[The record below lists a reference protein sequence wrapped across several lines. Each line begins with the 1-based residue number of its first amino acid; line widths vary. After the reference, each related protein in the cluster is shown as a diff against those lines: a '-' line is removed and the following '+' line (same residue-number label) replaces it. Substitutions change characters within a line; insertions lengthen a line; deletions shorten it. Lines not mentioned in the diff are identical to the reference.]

1 MNKILQANIPEA
13 EIYETGKNNLKNPT
27 IFVGFVGAGLV
38 GTIATDHMINE
49 LNMKEVGFLRSKHL
63 PPSTVFMQGRLRHPF
78 RIYSNE
84 DGSICVIIC
93 EIIISKDG
101 IYNIAMAILEWAEK
115 KGSNEIIVLDGV
127 AANKHDGETFFA
139 AELDLCRI
147 MEEHDIKMIPQG
159 FITGISG
166 GILNECLIRKIR
178 GVTLLVKADE
188 ATPDPVAA
196 TTIIEAVNRLYETE
210 IDTTS
215 LKKQKKQLGV
225 ELRELSDK
233 YSEHKKID
241 SNMYM

>member
-1 MNKILQANIPEA
+1 LQSNIPEA
-13 EIYETGKNNLKNPT
+13 EIYETGKNNLNNPT

-38 GTIATDHMINE
+38 GTIAIDHMINE

-78 RIYSNE
+78 RIYSND
-84 DGSICVIIC
+84 DGSVCAIIC

-127 AANKHDGETFFA
+127 ADSKHDGEAFFA
-139 AELDLCRI
+139 AEVDLCRI
-147 MEEHDIKMIPQG
+147 MEEKDIKMIPQG

-188 ATPDPVAA
+188 MMPDPVAA
-196 TTIIEAVNRLYETE
+196 ATIIEAVNRLYEIG
-210 IDTTS
+210 IDTKN
-215 LKKQKKQLGV
+215 LKKQRKQMSADLK
-225 ELRELSDK
+225 ELSDK
-233 YSEHKKID
+233 YSEHKKLD
-241 SNMYM
+241 NGMYM

>member
-1 MNKILQANIPEA
+1 
-13 EIYETGKNNLKNPT
+13 
-27 IFVGFVGAGLV
+27 
-38 GTIATDHMINE
+38 MINE
-49 LNMKEVGFLRSKHL
+49 LGMKEVGFLRSKHL

-78 RIYSNE
+78 RIYSND
-84 DGSICVIIC
+84 DGSICAIIC

-127 AANKHDGETFFA
+127 AASKHDGEAFFA
-139 AELDLCRI
+139 AEVDLCRI
-147 MEEHDIKMIPQG
+147 MEENDIKMIPQG

-188 ATPDPVAA
+188 MTPDPVAA
-196 TTIIEAVNRLYETE
+196 ATIIEAVNRLYETE
-210 IDTTS
+210 IDTS
-215 LKKQKKQLGV
+215 NLKKQKKQLGV

-233 YSEHKKID
+233 YTEHKKID

>member
-1 MNKILQANIPEA
+1 MQSNIPEA
-13 EIYETGKNNLKNPT
+13 EIYETEKNKLKNPT

-38 GTIATDHMINE
+38 GTIAIDHMINE
-49 LNMKEVGFLRSKHL
+49 LNMKEIGFLRSKHL

-78 RIYSNE
+78 RIYSNN
-84 DGSICVIIC
+84 DGSVCAIIC

-101 IYNIAMAILEWAEK
+101 IYNIAMAILDWAEK

-127 AANKHDGETFFA
+127 ADKKHDGNAFFA
-139 AELDLCRI
+139 AEIDLCRV
-147 MEEHDIKMIPQG
+147 MEENDIKMIPQG

-178 GVTLLVKADE
+178 GITLLVKANE
-188 ATPDPVAA
+188 STPDPIAA
-196 TTIIEAVNRLYETE
+196 TTIIEAVNRVYETG
-210 IDTTS
+210 INTKN
-215 LKKQKKQLGV
+215 LKKQKKQIGAD
-225 ELRELSDK
+225 LRELSNK

>member
-1 MNKILQANIPEA
+1 MQSNIPEA
-13 EIYETGKNNLKNPT
+13 EIYETKKNKLKNPT

-38 GTIATDHMINE
+38 GTISIDHMINE
-49 LNMKEVGFLRSKHL
+49 LDMKEIGFLRSKHL
-63 PPSTVFMQGRLRHPF
+63 PPSAVFMQGRLRHPF

-84 DGSICVIIC
+84 DGNICAIIC

-101 IYNIAMAILEWAEK
+101 IYNIAMAILDWAEK

-127 AANKHDGETFFA
+127 ADKKHDGKAFFA
-139 AELDLCRI
+139 AEVDLCRV
-147 MEEHDIKMIPQG
+147 MEEIDIKMIPQG

-178 GVTLLVKADE
+178 GITLLVKANE
-188 ATPDPVAA
+188 VNPDPIAA
-196 TTIIEAVNRLYETE
+196 ATIIEAVNRVYETG
-210 IDTTS
+210 INTKN
-215 LKKQKKQLGV
+215 LKKQKKQMGV
-225 ELRELSDK
+225 DLRELSDK

>member
-1 MNKILQANIPEA
+1 MQANIPEA

-27 IFVGFVGAGLV
+27 IFVGFVGAGLA
-38 GTIATDHMINE
+38 GTIAIDHMINE
-49 LNMKEVGFLRSKHL
+49 LGMKEVGFLRSKHL

-78 RIYSNE
+78 RIYSND
-84 DGSICVIIC
+84 DGSICAIIC

-127 AANKHDGETFFA
+127 AASKHDGEAFFA
-139 AELDLCRI
+139 AEVDLCRI
-147 MEEHDIKMIPQG
+147 MEENDIKMIPQG

-188 ATPDPVAA
+188 MTPDPVAA
-196 TTIIEAVNRLYETE
+196 ATIIEAVNRLYETE
-210 IDTTS
+210 IDTS
-215 LKKQKKQLGV
+215 NLKKQKKQLGV

-233 YSEHKKID
+233 YTEHKKID

>member
-1 MNKILQANIPEA
+1 MQANIPEA

-27 IFVGFVGAGLV
+27 IFVGFVGAGLA
-38 GTIATDHMINE
+38 GTIAIDHMINE
-49 LNMKEVGFLRSKHL
+49 LGMKEVGFLRSKHL

-78 RIYSNE
+78 RIYSND
-84 DGSICVIIC
+84 DGSICAIIC

-115 KGSNEIIVLDGV
+115 KGSTEIIVLDGV
-127 AANKHDGETFFA
+127 AASKHDGEAFFA
-139 AELDLCRI
+139 AEVDLCRI
-147 MEEHDIKMIPQG
+147 MEENDIKMIPQG

-188 ATPDPVAA
+188 MTPDPVAA
-196 TTIIEAVNRLYETE
+196 ATIIEAVNRLYETE
-210 IDTTS
+210 IDTS
-215 LKKQKKQLGV
+215 NLKKQKKQLGV

-233 YSEHKKID
+233 YTEHKKID

>member
-1 MNKILQANIPEA
+1 MLQSNIPEA
-13 EIYETGKNNLKNPT
+13 EIYEIGKSELKNPT

-38 GTIATDHMINE
+38 GTIAVDHMINE

-78 RIYSNE
+78 RIYSNN
-84 DGSICVIIC
+84 DGSICAIIC

-101 IYNIAMAILEWAEK
+101 IYNIAMAILDWAEK

-127 AANKHDGETFFA
+127 ADKKHDGNAFFA
-139 AELDLCRI
+139 AEVDLCRV
-147 MEEHDIKMIPQG
+147 MEENDIQMIPQG

-178 GVTLLVKADE
+178 GVTLLAKADE
-188 ATPDPVAA
+188 STPDPVAA
-196 TTIIEAVNRLYETE
+196 ATIIEAVNRLYETD
-210 IDTTS
+210 IDTTN
-215 LKKQKKQLGV
+215 LKKQKKQLGL

>member
-1 MNKILQANIPEA
+1 MQANIPEA

-27 IFVGFVGAGLV
+27 IFVGFVGAGLA
-38 GTIATDHMINE
+38 GTIAIDHMINE
-49 LNMKEVGFLRSKHL
+49 LGMKEVGFLRSKHL
-63 PPSTVFMQGRLRHPF
+63 PPSAVFMQGRLRHPF
-78 RIYSNE
+78 RIYSND
-84 DGSICVIIC
+84 DGSICAIIC

-115 KGSNEIIVLDGV
+115 KGSTEIIVLDGV
-127 AANKHDGETFFA
+127 AASKHDGEAFFA
-139 AELDLCRI
+139 AEVDLCRI
-147 MEEHDIKMIPQG
+147 MEENDIKMIPQG

-188 ATPDPVAA
+188 MTPDPVAA
-196 TTIIEAVNRLYETE
+196 ATIIEAVNRLYETE
-210 IDTTS
+210 IDTS
-215 LKKQKKQLGV
+215 NLKKQKKQLGV

-233 YSEHKKID
+233 YTEHKKID

>member
-1 MNKILQANIPEA
+1 MQSNIPEA
-13 EIYETGKNNLKNPT
+13 EIYEVGKNKLKNPT

-38 GTIATDHMINE
+38 GTIAIDHMINE

-78 RIYSNE
+78 RIYSNN
-84 DGSICVIIC
+84 DGSVCAIIC

-127 AANKHDGETFFA
+127 ADSKHDGEAFFA
-139 AELDLCRI
+139 AEVDMCRI
-147 MEEHDIKMIPQG
+147 MEENDIKMIPQG

-188 ATPDPVAA
+188 STPDPVAA
-196 TTIIEAVNRLYETE
+196 ATIIEAVNRLYETE
-210 IDTTS
+210 IDTTN
-215 LKKQKKQLGV
+215 LKKQKQQLGV

>member
-1 MNKILQANIPEA
+1 MQSNIPEA
-13 EIYETGKNNLKNPT
+13 EIYETGKNDLNNPT

-38 GTIATDHMINE
+38 GTIAIDHMINE
-49 LNMKEVGFLRSKHL
+49 LSMKEVGFLRSKHL

-78 RIYSNE
+78 RIYSND
-84 DGSICVIIC
+84 DGSVCAIIC

-127 AANKHDGETFFA
+127 ADSKHDGEAFFA
-139 AELDLCRI
+139 AEVDLCRI
-147 MEEHDIKMIPQG
+147 MEENDIKMIPQG

-178 GVTLLVKADE
+178 GVTLLAKANE
-188 ATPDPVAA
+188 TTPDPVAA
-196 TTIIEAVNRLYETE
+196 ATIIEAVNRLYETE
-210 IDTTS
+210 IDTTN
-215 LKKQKKQLGV
+215 LKKQKKQIGA

>member
-1 MNKILQANIPEA
+1 MQSNIPEA
-13 EIYETGKNNLKNPT
+13 EIYETEKNKLKNPT

-38 GTIATDHMINE
+38 GTIAIDHMINE
-49 LNMKEVGFLRSKHL
+49 LNMKEIGFLRSKHL

-78 RIYSNE
+78 RIYSNN
-84 DGSICVIIC
+84 DGSVCAIIC

-101 IYNIAMAILEWAEK
+101 IYNIAMAILDWAEK

-127 AANKHDGETFFA
+127 ADKKHDGNAFFA
-139 AELDLCRI
+139 AEIDLCRV
-147 MEEHDIKMIPQG
+147 MEENDIKMIPQG

-178 GVTLLVKADE
+178 GITLLVKANE
-188 ATPDPVAA
+188 STPDPIAA
-196 TTIIEAVNRLYETE
+196 TTIIEAVNRVYEIGINTKN
-210 IDTTS
+210 
-215 LKKQKKQLGV
+215 LKKQKKQIGAD
-225 ELRELSDK
+225 LRELSNK

>member
-1 MNKILQANIPEA
+1 MQSNIPEA
-13 EIYETGKNNLKNPT
+13 EIYETEKNKLKNPT

-38 GTIATDHMINE
+38 GTIAIDHMINE
-49 LNMKEVGFLRSKHL
+49 LNMKEIGFLRSKHL

-78 RIYSNE
+78 RIYSNN
-84 DGSICVIIC
+84 DGSVCAIIC

-101 IYNIAMAILEWAEK
+101 IYNIAMAILDWAEK

-127 AANKHDGETFFA
+127 ADKKHDGNAFFA
-139 AELDLCRI
+139 AEIDLCRV
-147 MEEHDIKMIPQG
+147 MEENDIKLIPQG

-178 GVTLLVKADE
+178 GITLLVKANE
-188 ATPDPVAA
+188 STPDPIAA
-196 TTIIEAVNRLYETE
+196 TTIIEAVNRVYEIGINTKN
-210 IDTTS
+210 
-215 LKKQKKQLGV
+215 LKKQKKQIGAD
-225 ELRELSDK
+225 LRELSNK

>member
-1 MNKILQANIPEA
+1 MQSNIPEA
-13 EIYETGKNNLKNPT
+13 EIYETGKNNLNNPT

-38 GTIATDHMINE
+38 GTIAIDHMINE

-78 RIYSNE
+78 RIYSND
-84 DGSICVIIC
+84 DGSVCAIIC

-127 AANKHDGETFFA
+127 ADSKHDGEAFFA
-139 AELDLCRI
+139 AEVDLCRI
-147 MEEHDIKMIPQG
+147 MEENDIKMIPQG

-178 GVTLLVKADE
+178 GVTLLAKANE
-188 ATPDPVAA
+188 TTPDPVAA
-196 TTIIEAVNRLYETE
+196 ATIIEAVNRLYETE
-210 IDTTS
+210 IDTTN
-215 LKKQKKQLGV
+215 LKKQKKQIGA

>member
-1 MNKILQANIPEA
+1 MQSNIPEA
-13 EIYETGKNNLKNPT
+13 EIYETEKNKLKNPT

-38 GTIATDHMINE
+38 GTIAIDHMINE
-49 LNMKEVGFLRSKHL
+49 LDMKEIGFLRSKHL

-78 RIYSNE
+78 RIYSNN
-84 DGSICVIIC
+84 DGSVCAIIC

-101 IYNIAMAILEWAEK
+101 IYNIAMAILDWAEK

-127 AANKHDGETFFA
+127 ADKKHDGNAFFA
-139 AELDLCRI
+139 AEIDLCRV
-147 MEEHDIKMIPQG
+147 MEENDIKMIPQG

-178 GVTLLVKADE
+178 GITLLVKANE
-188 ATPDPVAA
+188 STPDPVAA
-196 TTIIEAVNRLYETE
+196 TTIIEAVNRVYEIGINTKN
-210 IDTTS
+210 
-215 LKKQKKQLGV
+215 LKKQKKQIGAD
-225 ELRELSDK
+225 LRELSNK

>member
-1 MNKILQANIPEA
+1 LQSNIPEA
-13 EIYETGKNNLKNPT
+13 EIYETGKNNLNNPT

-38 GTIATDHMINE
+38 GTIAIDHMINE
-49 LNMKEVGFLRSKHL
+49 LNMKEVGFMRSKHL

-78 RIYSNE
+78 RIYSN
-84 DGSICVIIC
+84 DNGSVCAIIC

-127 AANKHDGETFFA
+127 ADSKHDGEAFFA
-139 AELDLCRI
+139 AEVDLCRV
-147 MEEHDIKMIPQG
+147 MEENDIKMIPQG

-178 GVTLLVKADE
+178 GVTLLAKADE
-188 ATPDPVAA
+188 STPDPVAA
-196 TTIIEAVNRLYETE
+196 ATIIEAVNRLYETD
-210 IDTTS
+210 IDTTN
-215 LKKQKKQLGV
+215 LKKQKKQLGL